1 MGLITHIR
9 NVLLRV
15 AIQASVTIAIALLLS
30 VIDYDTRGSIE
41 TNLLSRM
48 VLNFVSATFA
58 TIALLLVLCS
68 PKKNCSWMHQVKLKQ
83 WVISFELLLGIYSWA
98 VFFIFLGFEGTD
110 GESPNLKRFSSTTEL
125 VFLVILPQVLNYLQ
139 GTGNAGSKLYKAV
152 AQDDEKTAGEE
163 EGDEELLPGTRVYGG
178 GPHHLP
184 TIMSQRKKR
193 E

>member
-1 MGLITHIR
+1 
-9 NVLLRV
+9 
-15 AIQASVTIAIALLLS
+15 
-30 VIDYDTRGSIE
+30 
-41 TNLLSRM
+41 
-48 VLNFVSATFA
+48 
-58 TIALLLVLCS
+58 
-68 PKKNCSWMHQVKLKQ
+68 
-83 WVISFELLLGIYSWA
+83 
-98 VFFIFLGFEGTD
+98 
-110 GESPNLKRFSSTTEL
+110 L